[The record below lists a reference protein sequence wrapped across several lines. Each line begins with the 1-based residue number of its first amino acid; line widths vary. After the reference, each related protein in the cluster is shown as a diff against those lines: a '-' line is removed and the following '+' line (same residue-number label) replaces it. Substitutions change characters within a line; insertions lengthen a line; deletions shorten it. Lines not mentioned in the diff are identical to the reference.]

1 MYFLQGQQDTPLPPL
16 TDEQLKECVQQIKEY
31 YRTYL
36 CQIQTDP
43 LDSDTILDLEDI
55 FTQLVLQKDDK
66 KDSKVK
72 QKIDYSEFHKIKNL
86 GFPVRRLLVEGE
98 GGAGK
103 TTLCA
108 KIALDWLT
116 GKNFEEFTLVLVIPL
131 RESKTKTVGEII
143 KTYLYDTNRVEPHQ
157 LDAYIHSNT
166 DKVFIILDGFDE
178 IGASLSDPYQLIK
191 IISLEQYKSCLV
203 LVTTRPWKADLVRE
217 VPNLKKAYAF
227 IHVEGFDK
235 NNLPTYINKFFKV
248 DIKAAND
255 LILFMADN
263 DVIAENM
270 APYPIYTAMLCI
282 MWREYDEEK
291 REGMQKL
298 QTFSQL
304 FTEIVKFLIEH
315 YISKAIKEKN
325 YTLDEQKII
334 VSDQQK
340 KVNTFM
346 LQIGKIAL
354 HGLMERNM
362 IFREK
367 DFPEPEVMEAGCRI
381 GVLSQVKKSLTRRER
396 RSNGDNGK
404 HTVYF
409 PHKLFQE
416 FLASCYLASIF
427 NSNREEYNK
436 LLEKTIIPQ
445 MLEFRYVLYFTS
457 SRERDVGLNIVKRVI
472 SAWPN
477 KEFAIDLAFECQD
490 PAAARMVAAGL
501 LANKKEL
508 DIYSRMS
515 PHTVSG
521 YMFVLMSN
529 MKLWQLV
536 IWLNEY
542 FLKNAIQ
549 PRY

>member
-1 MYFLQGQQDTPLPPL
+1 M
-16 TDEQLKECVQQIKEY
+16 
-31 YRTYL
+31 YL

-55 FTQLVLQKDDK
+55 FTQLVLEKDDK

-108 KIALDWLT
+108 KIALDWVT
-116 GKNFEEFTLVLVIPL
+116 GKNFEEFTLVLVVPL

-143 KTYLYDTNRVEPHQ
+143 KTYLYDTNRVEPQQ
-157 LDAYIHSNT
+157 LDAYINSNT

-203 LVTTRPWKADLVRE
+203 LVTTRPWKADLIRE
-217 VPNLKKAYAF
+217 VPNLKKVYAF

-248 DIKAAND
+248 DIKAANE

-270 APYPIYTAMLCI
+270 APFPIYTAMLCI

-291 REGMQKL
+291 REAMQKL

-304 FTEIVKFLIEH
+304 FTEMIKFLIEH
-315 YISKAIKEKN
+315 YISKAIKEKK

-334 VSDQQK
+334 VNDQQK
-340 KVNTFM
+340 KLNIFM

-427 NSNREEYNK
+427 DSDREEYNK
-436 LLEKTIIPQ
+436 LMGQTIVTVRIR

-457 SRERDVGLNIVKRVI
+457 SRGRDVGLDIVKCVI
-472 SAWPN
+472 NAKP
-477 KEFAIDLAFECQD
+477 EEGFAVDLAFECQD
-490 PAAARMVAAGL
+490 PAVARMVAERL
-501 LANKKEL
+501 LASKKEL
-508 DIYSRMS
+508 KIKSGMS

-529 MKLWQLV
+529 MELWQLV
-536 IWLNEY
+536 IWLNGY
-542 FLKNAIQ
+542 FLIL
-549 PRY
+549 Y